1 MKTNPVTPRALR
13 SEKKHPKENKGSRGR
28 GRSLLTTVLFAN
40 TVLLR
45 DPGRLSVC
53 LSVVHLRQRG
63 RCWLDSVCQH
73 AAVRHSKPLCDALV
87 CFLSTLSPGHPA
99 PTVRSPYPRCPTPW
113 EPSSVLCCS
122 PSAVAD
128 ISNTSS
134 TRTCYSVDPK
144 GDEITQDCSCVKICP
159 SDTSYL
165 ITKLHFYELT
175 NS

>member
-1 MKTNPVTPRALR
+1 MFPRER
-13 SEKKHPKENKGSRGR
+13 EI
-28 GRSLLTTVLFAN
+28 LTTVLFAN
-40 TVLLR
+40 TVLLW

-87 CFLSTLSPGHPA
+87 CFLSSLSPGHPA

-113 EPSSVLCCS
+113 EPLSVGCCS

-128 ISNTSS
+128 TSNTLYTYSMQW
-134 TRTCYSVDPK
+134 TRRLTKSHRLLVS
-144 GDEITQDCSCVKICP
+144 DEIAHSTLFIQLLNSMF
-159 SDTSYL
+159 TNWQ
-165 ITKLHFYELT
+165 TLH
-175 NS
+175 S